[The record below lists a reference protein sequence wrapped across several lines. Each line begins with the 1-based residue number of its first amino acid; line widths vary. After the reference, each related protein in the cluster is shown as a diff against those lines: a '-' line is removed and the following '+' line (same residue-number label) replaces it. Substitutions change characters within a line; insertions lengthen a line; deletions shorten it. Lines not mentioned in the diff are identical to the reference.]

1 MRSTSGNRQL
11 YLSRLS
17 YKLCKIV
24 IFTLDDRFLLYC
36 MHENNYVFQTA
47 FASKGSESLL
57 RGTAEEDIVIII
69 TAFISSNTGELVK
82 RALSGFLELKTIF

>member
-17 YKLCKIV
+17 YKLGKIV
-24 IFTLDDRFLLYC
+24 TFTLNDRFLLYC
-36 MHENNYVFQTA
+36 MDEKNYVFQTA
-47 FASKGSESLL
+47 FATKGSESLQ
-57 RGTAEEDIVIII
+57 RGTAEEDIVI

-82 RALSGFLELKTIF
+82 RDLSGFLELKTIF